1 MILPKEQIFTRY
13 NGVWN
18 LSAEQGN
25 LGSFYFTNVRVIW
38 FAQLAENFNVSL
50 PWVQV
55 KCVKVRDSKYGMAL
69 VIETSEFSGGYILG
83 FRVEN
88 LEEVYTEITNLFK
101 TYSQNPVFG
110 VEVAFDD
117 VDTNINAVT
126 VPIVEDKVEIIDTGY
141 SSLATS
147 AVAGT
152 NKNSYSM
159 GNEAS

>member
-147 AVAGT
+147 TMAGT

>member
-1 MILPKEQIFTRY
+1 MLKGQTQALFLRTRYEQSRYEFIFTSLVKDSPRLFTSFQAVIRSYETTKMYRDLKLRGAIVQDKQVMILPKEQIFTKY

-25 LGSFYFTNVRVIW
+25 LGTFYFTNVRVIW

-55 KCVKVRDSKYGMAL
+55 KCIKVRDSKYGTAL

-88 LEEVYTEITNLFK
+88 VEEVY
-101 TYSQNPVFG
+101 
-110 VEVAFDD
+110 
-117 VDTNINAVT
+117 
-126 VPIVEDKVEIIDTGY
+126 
-141 SSLATS
+141 
-147 AVAGT
+147 
-152 NKNSYSM
+152 
-159 GNEAS
+159 